1 VKKIKVSCT
10 LEDKLEQLG
19 TKRYIATKDQHDVEN
34 GIQSI
39 RNTIDDIDAFID
51 MYVDSPTVLT
61 EDQVWNYLEG
71 IKSVLTLRV
80 EQLWNAYIQ
89 HERLDGYGDIH
100 EVMACKAQKK
110 GKKK

>member
-1 VKKIKVSCT
+1 V
-10 LEDKLEQLG
+10 KLEQLS
-19 TKRYIATKDQHDVEN
+19 TKRYVATKDRHDVEN

-89 HERLDGYGDIH
+89 RERLDGYGELH
-100 EVMACKAQKK
+100 EVMTCYAPEKK

>member
-1 VKKIKVSCT
+1 M
-10 LEDKLEQLG
+10 KLEQLS
-19 TKRYIATKDQHDVEN
+19 TKRYVATKDRHDVEN

-89 HERLDGYGDIH
+89 RERLDGYGELH
-100 EVMACKAQKK
+100 EVMTCYAPEKK